1 MAYPASKAAVNMI
14 TVRYAHAFRKIRINA
29 VEPGNTATDP
39 NLHQGTQ
46 AAEIIVPM
54 AQVGPDVPPA
64 VASTLRDRCPG
75 RPRRLPGQGPR
86 GLVDEVAE
94 VIDASLAVEGPAP
107 SASSWL
113 TMATPWAGTG
123 PGAAR

>member
-1 MAYPASKAAVNMI
+1 MI
-14 TVRYAHAFRKIRINA
+14 TVRYAHAFPKFRIHA
-29 VEPGNTATDP
+29 VEPGYIATDP
-39 NLHQGTQ
+39 NLHQGMQ
-46 AAEIIVPM
+46 AGEIIVPM
-54 AQVGPDVPPA
+54 AQVGLDVPLA
-64 VASTLRDRCPG
+64 FASPLRDRCPG

-94 VIDASLAVEGPAP
+94 VIGASLAVEGPAP